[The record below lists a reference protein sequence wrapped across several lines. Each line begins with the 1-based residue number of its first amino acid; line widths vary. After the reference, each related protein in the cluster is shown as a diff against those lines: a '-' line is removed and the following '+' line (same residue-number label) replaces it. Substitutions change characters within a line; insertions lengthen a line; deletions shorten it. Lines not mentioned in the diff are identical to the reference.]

1 MGRDCRRSVKILWF
15 FSAIRIDSMNLNFN
29 EESGPKF

>member
-1 MGRDCRRSVKILWF
+1 MGTTKTSAF

>member
-1 MGRDCRRSVKILWF
+1 MGSAF